1 MGVAAALLAGG
12 ALSAA
17 GSIMQG
23 DAAAA
28 AAKANIKAL
37 QRERDLRNQ
46 QSREAERRDRS
57 TNITL
62 IAKSGVRQTGSP
74 AAVLVANA
82 ANAETARLYADI
94 ETQQQVELL
103 RVQRGNVRISSAV
116 TAGGQLLGAAGQA
129 GAHSARN

>member
-103 RVQRGNVRISSAV
+103 RVQRDNVRISSAV